1 MTTARPRII
10 MPVARVATK
19 GLIWNPATS
28 SPLKRPSAVATRSA
42 ISMPVVGSVTLAI
55 LAAMTPARAK
65 MAPAERSKPPAMMTR
80 VAAQAMMP
88 TGADW
93 SRMLNRL
100 RVVRKAGEAMLRAT
114 KSTTKVRST
123 A

>member
-1 MTTARPRII
+1 MT
-10 MPVARVATK
+10 
-19 GLIWNPATS
+19 S
-28 SPLKRPSAVATRSA
+28 
-42 ISMPVVGSVTLAI
+42 
-55 LAAMTPARAK
+55 
-65 MAPAERSKPPAMMTR
+65 

-100 RVVRKAGEAMLRAT
+100 RVVRKAGEAKLSAT
-114 KSTTKVRST
+114 KSTTNVSRT

>member
-1 MTTARPRII
+1 
-10 MPVARVATK
+10 MPVA
-19 GLIWNPATS
+19 
-28 SPLKRPSAVATRSA
+28 
-42 ISMPVVGSVTLAI
+42 GSVALAI
-55 LAAMTPARAK
+55 LAAMTPASAK
-65 MAPAERSKPPAMMTR
+65 IAPADRSNPPAMMTS

-100 RVVRKAGEAMLRAT
+100 RVVRKAGEAMLSAT
-114 KSTTKVRST
+114 KSTTNVSRT